1 MEQSE
6 ERRTTYRTI
15 KPRISHVINAG
26 NFMEIR
32 SCNVDRRTRR
42 GRTPN
47 ATRGRRRFYDVCS
60 RRSDDVVSLR
70 YACIATI
77 DRLTRLLYFYS

>member
-1 MEQSE
+1 
-6 ERRTTYRTI
+6 
-15 KPRISHVINAG
+15 
-26 NFMEIR
+26 MEIR

-42 GRTPN
+42 GRPSN
-47 ATRGRRRFYDVCS
+47 ATRGRRRSYDVCS

-70 YACIATI
+70 YEYACIATI